1 MTVGCY
7 QPGPAKNVVNGK
19 PVTAHIYEYTTQMRV
34 NSKLQ
39 IVPGNADSVPVQLLL
54 YVSALLALL
63 LSTSR
68 TTSKQKR

>member
-1 MTVGCY
+1 VGCY

-54 YVSALLALL
+54 CVLFLL
-63 LSTSR
+63 LSCSST
-68 TTSKQKR
+68 